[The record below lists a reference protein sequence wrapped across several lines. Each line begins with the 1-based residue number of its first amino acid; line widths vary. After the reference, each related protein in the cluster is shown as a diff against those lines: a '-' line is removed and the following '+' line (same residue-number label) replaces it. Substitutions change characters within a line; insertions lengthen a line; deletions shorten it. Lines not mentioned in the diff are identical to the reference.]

1 MAVTILET
9 RYQFRCQDT
18 NDNIL
23 DLTFTITKDQ
33 AMEPGV
39 SEVQIIRA
47 LFNRL
52 QNLLPNQTFTMQRI
66 RTTAT
71 DEIEVS

>member
-1 MAVTILET
+1 MATTILET
-9 RYQFRCQDT
+9 RYQFRCRDI

-39 SEVQIIRA
+39 TEVQIIRA

-52 QNLLPNQTFTMQRI
+52 QNLLPNQTFTLQRV
-66 RTTAT
+66 RTTST
-71 DEIEVS
+71 DEIELT